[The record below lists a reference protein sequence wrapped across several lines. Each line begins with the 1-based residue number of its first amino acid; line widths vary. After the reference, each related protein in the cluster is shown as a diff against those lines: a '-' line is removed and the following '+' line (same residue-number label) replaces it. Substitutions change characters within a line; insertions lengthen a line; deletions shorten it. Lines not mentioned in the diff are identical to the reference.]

1 MCAALALVTNDFAQE
16 PVKAL
21 VRALAT
27 RKPRVAFARQR
38 RHVEVRN
45 CWRRVRNRAQQ
56 RLAARLVVRGEGGD
70 VEWQLRRGKA
80 GEQPAELGGGLVGDR
95 LARGEAREDRGGGAQ
110 VDEAREEVSD
120 AGLDGDAL
128 VLSR

>member
-1 MCAALALVTNDFAQE
+1 MRD
-16 PVKAL
+16 
-21 VRALAT
+21 
-27 RKPRVAFARQR
+27 
-38 RHVEVRN
+38 
-45 CWRRVRNRAQQ
+45 
-56 RLAARLVVRGEGGD
+56 EGGD